1 MLNSFKWDKNFETGL
16 DEVDEQHQF
25 LVGFINK
32 YGELLSENNIS
43 LQGIQMALFELSRYA
58 EFHFKEEENLMRQA
72 GIYHQHLEHH
82 IQIHRAFMSDVM
94 TMQSFIS
101 EQNRES
107 AEQLLNFLIH
117 WLAYHILGID
127 QNMARQVR
135 AIESGLSPQAAFE
148 QEERKADAST
158 KPLIDAL
165 SALFMQVSERNREL
179 LMLNQSL
186 EQKVE
191 ERTRQLVEAN
201 KQLEVL
207 SFTDSL
213 TKLPNRRFAIRTL
226 KELWEENHAESDMM
240 VCIMVDADY
249 FKQVNDS
256 CGHDAGDAVL
266 KELAHSLKHSFRSD
280 DIVCR
285 LGGDEF
291 LVICPTTD
299 LQGGL
304 YIAELVR
311 KQVTN
316 LLIPTG
322 MEPWRGSI
330 SVGVAQRTKEMQT
343 YTDLIKAADD
353 AVYLAKS
360 QGKNR
365 VMTTQGEHF
374 SEKNARGLPPCQYQV
389 Q

>member
-16 DEVDEQHQF
+16 DDVDEQHQF

-43 LQGIQMALFELSRYA
+43 LQGVQMALFELSRYA

-82 IQIHRAFMSDVM
+82 IQIHHAFMSDVM

-226 KELWEENHAESDMM
+226 KELWEEDHAESDMM

-291 LVICPTTD
+291 LVICPNTD
-299 LQGGL
+299 LHGGL
-304 YIAELVR
+304 HIAELVR

-330 SVGVAQRTKEMQT
+330 SVGVAQRTKKMQT

-365 VMTTQGEHF
+365 VKTTQSEHF
-374 SEKNARGLPPCQYQV
+374 SEKNAMGMPPCQYQV